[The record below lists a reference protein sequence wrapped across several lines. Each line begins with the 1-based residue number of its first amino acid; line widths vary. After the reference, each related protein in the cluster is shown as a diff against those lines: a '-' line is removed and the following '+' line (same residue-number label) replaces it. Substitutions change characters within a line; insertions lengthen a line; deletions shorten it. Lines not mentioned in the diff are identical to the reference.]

1 MRGQSAPLA
10 PLTGEQRRFAEQ
22 NHGLIY
28 AFLHKTGCDINEYY
42 DTAALS
48 FLQAVQRYL
57 TQPQLRRY
65 AFSTVAWR
73 AMGSGIA
80 AEYRAGERRRLAEQ
94 QYMMDCQTV
103 SQDIRK
109 EAEDRLILHELFSGA
124 SPEQRHL
131 AQMRAQGFT
140 MKEAADA
147 QGIHVRQASR
157 LLRDLRRSCALYI

>member
-1 MRGQSAPLA
+1 M
-10 PLTGEQRRFAEQ
+10 
-22 NHGLIY
+22 IY
-28 AFLHKTGCDINEYY
+28 AFLRDTGHNAADYY
-42 DTAALS
+42 DAAALG

-57 TQPQLRRY
+57 TQPQLRQY

-124 SPEQRHL
+124 SPEQRRL
-131 AQMRAQGFT
+131 AQLRAQGFS

-157 LLRDLRRSCALYI
+157 LLPDLRQSCALYI